1 MTLQIVNEQVEK
13 YMRGL
18 LTRYDDPV
26 LLEME
31 SLAAEKN
38 FPIIN
43 RHVGVTVE
51 LLARAIGARK
61 IFELGSGYGYSA
73 YWFAR
78 AAGPG
83 AEVHCTDG
91 DPENAKQAEQFLS
104 RAGLWDRI
112 SFHVGD
118 AVTAFNDVPGDW
130 DIVYND
136 IDKHGY
142 PAAWEAARD
151 RVKIGGM
158 YICDNVLWSG
168 RVAEEKP
175 SDDVREGWTEAIK
188 KHNAM
193 IASDE
198 RYHSSI
204 LPIRDGVMVALR
216 VAD

>member
-1 MTLQIVNEQVEK
+1 
-13 YMRGL
+13 
-18 LTRYDDPV
+18 
-26 LLEME
+26 
-31 SLAAEKN
+31 
-38 FPIIN
+38 
-43 RHVGVTVE
+43 
-51 LLARAIGARK
+51 
-61 IFELGSGYGYSA
+61 
-73 YWFAR
+73 
-78 AAGPG
+78 
-83 AEVHCTDG
+83 
-91 DPENAKQAEQFLS
+91 
-104 RAGLWDRI
+104 
-112 SFHVGD
+112 VGD
-118 AVTAFNDVPGDW
+118 AVTTFNDVPGDW

-168 RVAEEKP
+168 RVAENDK
-175 SDDVREGWTEAIK
+175 DDSRPEWTEAIK